1 MIKYILFDLDD
12 TLLDFQKAERLA
24 LSRTLTELGIAPEE
38 KILKRYNELNLAQ
51 WKRLERGELT
61 LEQVKTER
69 YRLLFGELGIEESPA
84 KATAIYEKFLGT
96 GHFFIEGAPELLE
109 TLAPCYHLYLVSNG
123 TPHVQ
128 HSRLASSGI
137 EHYFDGIFIS
147 QEIGYKKPDREF
159 FDWCFA
165 RIPGFSGEKAVIVGD
180 SLTSDIQG
188 GKNAGIRTIWFHPIL
203 EGAHGRTPGEGEQA
217 QILPDATIGSLAEL
231 PDLLKA
237 MDSGGPQMDERDCSS
252 TR

>member
-12 TLLDFQKAERLA
+12 TLFDFQKAERLA
-24 LSRTLTELGIAPEE
+24 LSRTLKELGIEPEE
-38 KILKRYNELNLAQ
+38 KILRRYNELNLAQ

-61 LEQVKTER
+61 LDQVKTER
-69 YRLLFGELGIEESPA
+69 YRLLFGELGIEESPK
-84 KATAIYEKFLGT
+84 KATAIYEKFLST

-109 TLAPCYHLYLVSNG
+109 TLAPRYHLYLVSNG

-128 HSRLASSGI
+128 HGRLASSGI

-165 RIPGFSGEKAVIVGD
+165 RIPGFSRDAAVIVGD
-180 SLTSDIQG
+180 SLTDRKSVV
-188 GKNAGIRTIWFHPIL
+188 
-203 EGAHGRTPGEGEQA
+203 
-217 QILPDATIGSLAEL
+217 
-231 PDLLKA
+231 
-237 MDSGGPQMDERDCSS
+237 
-252 TR
+252 